1 MRSSS
6 QIHLTTIMTKYQ
18 KDLLVIQNP
27 PQGLRSVR
35 VPQSCLEE
43 TNLPR
48 RHLNP
53 NRNNMNHRQD
63 LKSSTDVGEDARSAM
78 GTLMMPSSTTRTL
91 QRPEQTPINI
101 YRLILSQSFVTSG
114 L

>member
-1 MRSSS
+1 
-6 QIHLTTIMTKYQ
+6 
-18 KDLLVIQNP
+18 
-27 PQGLRSVR
+27 
-35 VPQSCLEE
+35 
-43 TNLPR
+43 
-48 RHLNP
+48 
-53 NRNNMNHRQD
+53 MNHRQD
-63 LKSSTDVGEDARSAM
+63 LKSSTDVDEDAV